1 MATFGKIQSGNLG
14 KKLYQNLENC
24 KVLVVGAG
32 GIGCELLKTLVLTG
46 FNDIEV
52 IDLDTID
59 VSNLNRQ
66 FLFQKQHVGKSKANV
81 ARESAIEFN
90 PEAKIK
96 AYQNSITSPD
106 YDINFFQK
114 FTVVLNAL
122 DNRAA
127 RNHVNRMCLA
137 AGVPLVESG
146 TAGYLGQVTIIQ
158 KGKTECYECQP
169 KPHQKSFPGCTIR
182 NTPSEP
188 IHCIVWAKHLFNQLF
203 GEADADEEVS
213 PDAEDPEAVGDA
225 GAVANNSSKD
235 ELQRISTQEWAKSIG
250 YEPTKLVQ
258 KFFIEDIKYLL
269 SMDKLWKDRKAP
281 VPLNIEELTESLL
294 QVDQNC
300 LPDQKIWTIKECIE
314 KFQECVEM
322 LKSELMRKGDFLVW
336 DKDDDAS
343 LDFVVSASNIRAHV
357 FDIPRKSRF
366 DVKSMAGNIVPAIA
380 TTNAVISGLI
390 VLEALKT
397 LQGDIEKCQTVYLN
411 KKPSVRKKLLQPSP
425 LVAPNPK
432 CYVCSAKPEAKVM
445 LDCAKITVKLFEE
458 KLLKQQ
464 FGVIAPDVEI
474 EDGKGTILISSEEGE
489 TDQNNSK
496 FLSDFAITSGSRL
509 KVDDFHQNYELVLNI
524 VNCTSMADDEEFKI
538 LQDIQKVDEEKDIA
552 MSDVPNEVMVA
563 KTTNEVREVVNEEF
577 KEIDQDLNRKRKASE
592 SFNDGPELNPK
603 HARIDLTNDNELQR
617 SGKERQ
623 VLIHANG
630 SLVSEELERS
640 EPATIIDVDAL
651 SENED
656 LNSEPAIM
664 VIDDDDDGENVKVS
678 GDENGEKEEPVV
690 VILDD

>member
-1 MATFGKIQSGNLG
+1 MASFSEIQSGNLG
-14 KKLYQNLENC
+14 ENLYQKLENC

-32 GIGCELLKTLVLTG
+32 GIGCEVLKTLVLTG

-96 AYQNSITSPD
+96 AYHDSITSPD
-106 YDINFFQK
+106 YDVNFFKK
-114 FTVVLNAL
+114 FSIVLNAL

-137 AGVPLVESG
+137 ADVPLVESG
-146 TAGYLGQVTIIQ
+146 TAGYLGQVTVIQ

-169 KPHQKSFPGCTIR
+169 KPHQKTFPGCTIR

-225 GAVANNSSKD
+225 GAVANNSSK
-235 ELQRISTQEWAKSIG
+235 EEIQRVSTQEWAKSIG
-250 YEPTKLVQ
+250 YESGKLVQ

-269 SMDKLWKDRKAP
+269 SMDKLWKERKAP
-281 VPLNIEELTESLL
+281 VPLDVDNLDENLSPNNESG
-294 QVDQNC
+294 
-300 LPDQKIWTIKECIE
+300 LPDQKIWTIKECID
-314 KFQECVEM
+314 KFSGCVDQ
-322 LKSELMRKGDFLVW
+322 LKKELMLKGDFLVW

-343 LDFVVSASNIRAHV
+343 LDFVVSASNVRAHI

-366 DVKSMAGNIVPAIA
+366 DVKSMAGNIIPAIA

-390 VLEALKT
+390 VVEALKT
-397 LQGDIEKCQTVYLN
+397 LQGDIDKCRTIYLN
-411 KKPSVRKKLLQPSP
+411 KRPSVRKKLLQPSP
-425 LVAPNPK
+425 LVTPNPK
-432 CYVCSAKPEAKVM
+432 CYVCSTKPEAKVM
-445 LDCAKITVKLFEE
+445 MDCSKITVKSLEE

-474 EDGKGTILISSEEGE
+474 EDGKGTILISSEDGE
-489 TDQNNSK
+489 TEQNNSK
-496 FLSDFAITSGSRL
+496 ALFEFGITNGTRL
-509 KVDDFHQNYELVLNI
+509 KIDDFLQNYELVLNI
-524 VNCTSMADDEEFKI
+524 VNCGNMVDDEEFKI
-538 LQDIQKVDEEKDIA
+538 LQDIEKAEEEELEKNVM
-552 MSDVPNEVMVA
+552 MSEAANEIPKNEVA
-563 KTTNEVREVVNEEF
+563 NEEVT
-577 KEIDQDLNRKRKASE
+577 KISKDSSRKRKASDSIKDDLE
-592 SFNDGPELNPK
+592 IAPK
-603 HARIDLTNDNELQR
+603 HARIDLTEEVEHE
-617 SGKERQ
+617 KCQ
-623 VLIHANG
+623 VLVHANG
-630 SLVSEELERS
+630 SLVSEETDS
-640 EPATIIDVDAL
+640 TFEPATVIDVDAL
-651 SENED
+651 SESED
-656 LNSEPAIM
+656 PAVTM
-664 VIDDDDDGENVKVS
+664 MDTTDDGAHSKVL
-678 GDENGEKEEPVV
+678 GDRNGEKDEPVV
-690 VILDD
+690 VVLDD

>member
-1 MATFGKIQSGNLG
+1 MMATFAEIQSGNLG
-14 KKLYQNLENC
+14 KNLYQNLENC

-32 GIGCELLKTLVLTG
+32 GIGCEVLKTLVLTG

-96 AYQNSITSPD
+96 AYHDSITSPD
-106 YDINFFQK
+106 YDVNFFK
-114 FTVVLNAL
+114 TFSVVLNAL

-137 AGVPLVESG
+137 SGVPLVESG
-146 TAGYLGQVTIIQ
+146 TAGYLGQVTVIQ
-158 KGKTECYECQP
+158 KGETECYECQP
-169 KPHQKSFPGCTIR
+169 KPHQKTFPGCTIR

-225 GAVANNSSKD
+225 GAVAASKD
-235 ELQRISTQEWAKSIG
+235 DIQRVSTQDWAKSIG
-250 YEPTKLVQ
+250 YEPGKLVQ

-269 SMDKLWKDRKAP
+269 SMDKLWKERKAP
-281 VPLNIEELTESLL
+281 VPLDVDNVNESLL
-294 QVDQNC
+294 LGNESG
-300 LPDQKIWTIKECIE
+300 LPDQKIWTIR
-314 KFQECVEM
+314 ECVENFSGCVNQ
-322 LKSELMRKGDFLVW
+322 LKKELMEKGDFLVW

-343 LDFVVSASNIRAHV
+343 LDFVVSASNIRAHI
-357 FDIPRKSRF
+357 FDIPRRSRF
-366 DVKSMAGNIVPAIA
+366 DVKSMAGNIIPAIA

-390 VLEALKT
+390 VVEALKT
-397 LQGDIEKCQTVYLN
+397 LQGDLDKCRTIYLN
-411 KKPSVRKKLLQPSP
+411 KTPSVRKKLLQPSP

-432 CYVCSAKPEAKVM
+432 CYVCSTKPEAKVM
-445 LDCAKITVKLFEE
+445 MDCSKTTVKSLEE

-496 FLSDFAITSGSRL
+496 VLLEFGITNGARL
-509 KVDDFHQNYELVLNI
+509 KIDDFLQNYELILNI
-524 VNCTSMADDEEFKI
+524 VNCSNMADDEEFKV
-538 LQDIQKVDEEKDIA
+538 LQDIEKEDEKEPEKMA
-552 MSDVPNEVMVA
+552 EAANEVMMDEV
-563 KTTNEVREVVNEEF
+563 TNEETKMSKDSR
-577 KEIDQDLNRKRKASE
+577 RKRKASN
-592 SFNDGPELNPK
+592 SITDDLELAPK
-603 HARIDLTNDNELQR
+603 HARIDLTDDNELQ
-617 SGKERQ
+617 GDGEKRQ
-623 VLIHANG
+623 VLVHTNG
-630 SLVSEELERS
+630 SLISEESGNSS
-640 EPATIIDVDAL
+640 EPANVIDVDAL
-651 SENED
+651 SESED
-656 LNSEPAIM
+656 PAVLEVGSSDNIG
-664 VIDDDDDGENVKVS
+664 VVKVS
-678 GDENGEKEEPVV
+678 GHRNGEKQEPVV
-690 VILDD
+690 VVLDD